1 MISADN
7 ISKFWLSPALYGV
20 VLFLP
25 FSIAISETFIIILLL
40 GVLAHASI
48 NHAFAEFKSAL
59 LYAVISYILISFVS
73 ALLCKINP
81 KSIDE
86 VGHMLLYVF
95 LFASIYMARKGIFTE
110 KHFCVLIAA
119 LAFGA
124 LNGIVQYF
132 NDTGILG
139 RPAPHHPGVP
149 PRIRGTFSNSMTY
162 SGFYGMALFFLLPFL
177 KARERWLKASVG
189 FALILL
195 LIAVVFSYSRGA
207 LLAMIVTAFL
217 YVVRQRRYV
226 VHFLVAV
233 VVMAVAGY
241 LLLPELV
248 ARIQYAFSDNAG
260 FSTYKLRLLY
270 AEAAWDFFKSKP
282 ILGIG
287 PGAFTAAYELWKP
300 SADYLPA
307 AHAHNAYLEAL
318 STRGILGLIA
328 FLSILGI
335 IFRNLGRSIHRF
347 GENLAHPY
355 VRGAF
360 YGLIFLCIA
369 SLFECHFADE
379 EIFNFFSL
387 VVGLGLGY
395 VGKSLSD
402 FDSS

>member
-1 MISADN
+1 
-7 ISKFWLSPALYGV
+7 
-20 VLFLP
+20 
-25 FSIAISETFIIILLL
+25 
-40 GVLAHASI
+40 
-48 NHAFAEFKSAL
+48 
-59 LYAVISYILISFVS
+59 
-73 ALLCKINP
+73 
-81 KSIDE
+81 
-86 VGHMLLYVF
+86 MLLYVF
-95 LFASIYMARKGIFTE
+95 LFASIYMARKGLFTE
-110 KHFCVLIAA
+110 KHLYLLIAA
-119 LAFGA
+119 VAFGA

-132 NDTGILG
+132 NDVGILG

-177 KARERWLKASVG
+177 KVRARWMKLFVG
-189 FALILL
+189 GTLL
-195 LIAVVFSYSRGA
+195 LLLVALVLSYARGA

-217 YVVRQRRYV
+217 YVVRQRKYV
-226 VHFLVAV
+226 LHFMIAV
-233 VVMAVAGY
+233 LVMAIAGY
-241 LLLPELV
+241 FLLPELV

-260 FSTYKLRLLY
+260 FSTYKIRLLY
-270 AEAAWDFFKSKP
+270 AEAAWDFFKSNP

-318 STRGILGLIA
+318 STRGILGLLA
-328 FLSILGI
+328 FLSILAI
-335 IFRNLGRSIHRF
+335 IFHSLGKSIRKF
-347 GENLAHPY
+347 GENMAHPY

-379 EIFNFFSL
+379 EIFNLFSL

-395 VGKSLSD
+395 VGKSLAEC
-402 FDSS
+402 DST